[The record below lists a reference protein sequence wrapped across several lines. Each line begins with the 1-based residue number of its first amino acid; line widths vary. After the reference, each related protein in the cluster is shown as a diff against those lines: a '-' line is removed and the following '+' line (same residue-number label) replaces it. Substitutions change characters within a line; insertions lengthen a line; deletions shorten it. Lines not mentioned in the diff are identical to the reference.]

1 MSGPVGAVPGAQTIV
16 TQPLPGMNVRV
27 MPGWVVAEP
36 TAMLLLL
43 LLLSD
48 KGVVGTAVPA
58 AAPGG

>member
-1 MSGPVGAVPGAQTIV
+1 
-16 TQPLPGMNVRV
+16 MNVRV
-27 MPGWVVAEP
+27 MPGWIVAEP

-58 AAPGG
+58 AASGG